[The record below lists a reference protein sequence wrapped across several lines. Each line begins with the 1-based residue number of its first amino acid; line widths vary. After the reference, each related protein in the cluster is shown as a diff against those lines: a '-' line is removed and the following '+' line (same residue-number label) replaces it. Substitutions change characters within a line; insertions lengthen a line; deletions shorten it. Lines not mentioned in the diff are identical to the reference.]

1 MGVRLRRSSGT
12 LWCCVFWS
20 VVHKLHLHETALLNS
35 CPGQDEACRHSSHT
49 GVGRRPHGHQEGAEQ
64 QGGCRAGWGAE
75 QGGGRGGGGGQQ
87 QGGQAGRRGRKG
99 GKTGRTF

>member
-1 MGVRLRRSSGT
+1 MLM
-12 LWCCVFWS
+12 F
-20 VVHKLHLHETALLNS
+20 NFI
-35 CPGQDEACRHSSHT
+35 PACRHSPHT

-75 QGGGRGGGGGQQ
+75 QGGGRGQQ
-87 QGGQAGRRGRKG
+87 EGGQAGRRGRTG